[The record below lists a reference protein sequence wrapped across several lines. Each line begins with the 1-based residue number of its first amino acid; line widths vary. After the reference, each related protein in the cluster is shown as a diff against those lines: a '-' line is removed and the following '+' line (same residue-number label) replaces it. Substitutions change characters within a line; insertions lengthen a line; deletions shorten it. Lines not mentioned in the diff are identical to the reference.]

1 MNSRRLLALNVRK
14 LRVARGLSQE
24 GLAADAKLER
34 AHLGRI
40 EREKENP
47 SLDVLDRIA
56 NALEVRIGALFD
68 IETAAA
74 RGPIELSKGR
84 KPTKRRRKPA

>member
-1 MNSRRLLALNVRK
+1 MNSRRLVALNVRK
-14 LRVARGLSQE
+14 LRVVRKLSQE
-24 GLAADAKLER
+24 GLAADARLER

-56 NALEVRIGALFD
+56 QALGVKIGALFNV
-68 IETAAA
+68 ETAVAKA
-74 RGPIELSKGR
+74 PIELSKGR
-84 KPTKRRRKPA
+84 KPAKRTRKRV